1 MKHSLLII
9 LATFF
14 IIICITCVIVINWQA
29 ENNEI
34 KKENVEYEKYLD
46 KEISGTELATLIS
59 KVVDNN
65 EKNNVKKDEKG
76 YYINNNINSIK
87 IDLKMTT
94 VDKTYPM
101 EEIYNNEIATFVQN
115 FNTIQFK
122 CTSIEYHTKTKKIS
136 KLIFEET
143 EE

>member
-14 IIICITCVIVINWQA
+14 IIICIICVMIINIQS

-34 KKENVEYEKYLD
+34 KKENAEYEEYLD

-59 KVVDNN
+59 KAVDSN
-65 EKNNVKKDEKG
+65 EKNNVEKDEQG
-76 YYINNNINSIK
+76 YYISNDSNSIK

-101 EEIYNNEIATFVQN
+101 EEIYNNGIAEFVQN
-115 FNTIQFK
+115 FSTIQFK
-122 CTSIEYHTKTKKIS
+122 CTSIEYHSETKRVS
-136 KLIFEET
+136 KLVFEELS
-143 EE
+143 